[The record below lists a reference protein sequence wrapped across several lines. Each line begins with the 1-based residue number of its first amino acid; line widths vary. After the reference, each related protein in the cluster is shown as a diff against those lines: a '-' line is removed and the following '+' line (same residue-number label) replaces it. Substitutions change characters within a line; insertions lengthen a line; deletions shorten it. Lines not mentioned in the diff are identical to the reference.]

1 MAKKR
6 GLGAK
11 RGLEALLSG
20 TKVGRQ
26 VVDVIDDAKAT
37 LAQPS
42 DYSTQEQITAEVPT
56 AMANPQQSSA
66 QIPDNQPA
74 DVEQSDEPSDDMAAY
89 QNLDNHDTNMTDA
102 GHGNIMTTHELCEYQ
117 RREIALFWQFG
128 LADARQN

>member
-66 QIPDNQPA
+66 QISDNQPA
-74 DVEQSDEPSDDMAAY
+74 DVEQSDDMAAY
-89 QNLDNHDTNMTDA
+89 QNLDNHHADMAAERGD
-102 GHGNIMTTHELCEYQ
+102 IMAAHELCEYQ

-128 LADARQN
+128 LADAQQN